1 MSTLQQDIHNKIKFR
16 AYDKKAKQM
25 FIVREMAWLEGG
37 LNVTDGGSPLGGFD
51 CEIMRF
57 TGLLDKQGKEIYE
70 GDICMIHG
78 GLATNSLNNKKLSKE
93 LRKMAREMAKEEEGS
108 ICVVEW
114 TSIGWSGQGFAYVEN
129 QGEIIGNIYQ
139 NKDLI

>member
-57 TGLLDKQGKEIYE
+57 TGLLDKQGVEIYE
-70 GDICMIHG
+70 NDFLKFTDFDYNDNDTQHTGVVKFSEG
-78 GLATNSLNNKKLSKE
+78 GWKLWNKKDDQFYEADAAFDLFWVSEQDEE
-93 LRKMAREMAKEEEGS
+93 LE
-108 ICVVEW
+108 V
-114 TSIGWSGQGFAYVEN
+114 
-129 QGEIIGNIYQ
+129 IGNIYE
-139 NKDLI
+139 NKELV